1 MSIRT
6 DLRYANAR
14 LMREFHK
21 IRYVLST
28 AIVAAIIAYLSVVE
42 MPGWL
47 AYGPLV
53 PVFAFLGIA
62 GAAPLGGWLVAAALF
77 LPAYFLFSTILSLGL
92 LLEYEHTWRV
102 SAAMFVILTLGNC
115 AYFAFIWGDAM
126 NSQGPAYTGVVLLAN
141 VVAGIVTGLLLARS
155 RRDQTNPWRSLAA
168 HASVLVWLSWASFPW
183 LGEWL

>member
-92 LLEYEHTWRV
+92 LLEY
-102 SAAMFVILTLGNC
+102 
-115 AYFAFIWGDAM
+115 
-126 NSQGPAYTGVVLLAN
+126 
-141 VVAGIVTGLLLARS
+141 
-155 RRDQTNPWRSLAA
+155 
-168 HASVLVWLSWASFPW
+168 
-183 LGEWL
+183 